1 MPAGRPRKTPQDLKL
16 SGTNIYHPERKK
28 WNTRNATPI
37 TQKPAPS
44 RYLKRTQYFWN
55 QFMIEKA
62 AQNVLSVGDE
72 PVLVSM
78 FDAYDQ
84 YLRYKDQHD
93 ELMKDADFKDPEFLR
108 NLNQLDIMID
118 RLFKQWTSL
127 ALRFGLTPTERS
139 KLAVTPEKPQSA
151 MLELIQRAKEG

>member
-1 MPAGRPRKTPQDLKL
+1 MPAGRPRKTPQELKL
-16 SGTNIYHPERKK
+16 SGTNIYHPERRK
-28 WNTRNATPI
+28 WNTKNETPLER
-37 TQKPAPS
+37 KPAPG

-55 QFMIEKA
+55 QFMVEKA
-62 AQNVLSVGDE
+62 AQRVLSIGDE
-72 PVLVSM
+72 SLVLAM

-93 ELMKDADFKDPEFLR
+93 EMVKDADFSDFDTIR
-108 NLNQLDIMID
+108 RLNQIDIMID

-139 KLAVTPEKPQSA
+139 RLAVEPEQEDD
-151 MLELIQRAKEG
+151 ELMRILKEEA

>member
-1 MPAGRPRKTPQDLKL
+1 MAMGRPRKSEAELKL
-16 SGTNIYHPERKK
+16 SGTFNRVSSRKK
-28 WNTRNATPI
+28 WNTRNATPL
-37 TQKPAPS
+37 TEKPAPA

-55 QFMIEKA
+55 QFMVEKA

-93 ELMKDADFKDPEFLR
+93 ELMKDGDFKDPEFIR

-127 ALRFGLTPTERS
+127 ALRFGLTPSERS

>member
-1 MPAGRPRKTPQDLKL
+1 MAMGRPRKSEAELKL
-16 SGTNIYHPERKK
+16 SGTFDRVSSRKK
-28 WNTRNATPI
+28 WNTRNSTPL
-37 TQKPAPS
+37 TDRPAPAK
-44 RYLKRTQYFWN
+44 YLKRTQFFWN
-55 QFMIEKA
+55 QFMVEKA

-93 ELMKDADFKDPEFLR
+93 ELMKEADFKDMEFIR
-108 NLNQLDIMID
+108 KLNQLDIMID

-127 ALRFGLTPTERS
+127 ALRFGLTPSERS
-139 KLAVTPEKPQSA
+139 KLAVMPEKPQSA

>member
-1 MPAGRPRKTPQDLKL
+1 MAMGRPRKTEAELKL
-16 SGTNIYHPERKK
+16 SGTFGKDSSRKK
-28 WNTRNATPI
+28 WNTRNATPL
-37 TQKPAPS
+37 TEKPAPA

-93 ELMKDADFKDPEFLR
+93 ELMKDGDFKDPEFIR

-139 KLAVTPEKPQSA
+139 KLAVMPEKPQSA